1 MGLKDFLYRHQL
13 HIEGLY
19 DEYLLEWKTCV
30 QSFQEAM
37 QVYFADG
44 NNDEFAYLCEKTHKI
59 ESKADDYRRHI
70 EFQLYSKALLPESR
84 GDILGLL
91 ETIDKIINKC
101 ESVLYQIHLEN
112 LEIPESMAEYFS
124 RILTVTNE
132 CLEAVYHAA
141 SDYFSN
147 KENMIELA
155 RKIDGKESECDHIE
169 REAIRTLFVS
179 DLPWHL
185 KFQLENLVIEMGNI
199 TDRAEAVADRLV
211 ITSVKRKV

>member
-1 MGLKDFLYRHQL
+1 MGLKDFLYRHQR

-19 DEYLLEWKTCV
+19 DEYLLEWHTCIE
-30 QSFQEAM
+30 SFQEAM
-37 QVYFADG
+37 THYLAHG
-44 NNDEFAYLCEKTHKI
+44 NTDEFAYLCEKTHKI
-59 ESKADDYRRHI
+59 ESKADDFRRNI

-112 LEIPESMAEYFS
+112 LELPESMAGYFR
-124 RILTVTNE
+124 RILSVSSE
-132 CLEAVYHAA
+132 CLEAVHKAA
-141 SDYFSN
+141 SDYFAN
-147 KENMIELA
+147 KENMIEMA
-155 RKIDGKESECDHIE
+155 RQIDEKESECDHIE
-169 REAIRTLFVS
+169 REAIRNLFTS

-185 KFQLENLVIEMGNI
+185 KFQLENLIIEMGNI

-211 ITSVKRKV
+211 LTSVKRKV